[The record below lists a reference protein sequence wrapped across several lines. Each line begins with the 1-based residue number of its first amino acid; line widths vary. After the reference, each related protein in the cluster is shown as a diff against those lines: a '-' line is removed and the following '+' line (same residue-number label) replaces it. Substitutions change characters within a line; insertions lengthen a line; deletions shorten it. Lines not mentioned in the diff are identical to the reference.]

1 MTAGDEAGPGRSH
14 GDRGPGQDAGRN
26 PGRNAGRRNAG
37 KDAAGPAVTVIVDGA
52 NVVGSRPD
60 GWWRD
65 RAGAAVRLHDEL
77 AKLAVRGA
85 AGIAAELLATAE
97 GDEPSGSPDNVRD
110 ASGLVPVDV
119 VLVLEGAARA
129 AAPRI
134 AERARTAEG
143 GRGRDGDT
151 GTVRVVSAPGSG
163 DDEIVRLAQD
173 CRGRCVVVTADREL
187 RRRCLA
193 AGARV
198 AGPSWLYALL

>member
-14 GDRGPGQDAGRN
+14 GDRGPGKDAGRNAGRNRGRN
-26 PGRNAGRRNAG
+26 PGRNAAES
-37 KDAAGPAVTVIVDGA
+37 AVTVIVDGA

-85 AGIAAELLATAE
+85 AGIAAELLATGG
-97 GDEPSGSPDNVRD
+97 GDERSGSPDAVRN

-143 GRGRDGDT
+143 GRGRDGDA
-151 GTVRVVSAPGSG
+151 GLVRVVSAPGSG
-163 DDEIVRLAQD
+163 DDEIVRLAQG
-173 CRGRCVVVTADREL
+173 RGRCIVVTADREL

-198 AGPSWLYALL
+198 AGPSWLYTLL

>member
-1 MTAGDEAGPGRSH
+1 MGIT
-14 GDRGPGQDAGRN
+14 
-26 PGRNAGRRNAG
+26 AG
-37 KDAAGPAVTVIVDGA
+37 KDAGKNAGKNAGEDAAEPAVTVIVDGA

-85 AGIAAELLATAE
+85 AGIPAAEGFWATGRREATP
-97 GDEPSGSPDNVRD
+97 PSGSCQRRPRC
-110 ASGLVPVDV
+110 AAGLVRPRLWS
-119 VLVLEGAARA
+119 LVLEGAARA

-143 GRGRDGDT
+143 GRGDGDGDA

-163 DDEIVRLAQD
+163 DDEIVRLARA
-173 CRGRCVVVTADREL
+173 CRGRCLVVTADREL